1 MDEDQSRPIV
11 VLRQPAAPQTHFSFA
26 IELVQSMVVPTFV
39 IDHEGIVRIWNRAC
53 EKLTG
58 VPASEVIGTRDHW
71 RGFYENARP
80 CLCDLVLN
88 DRLDEF
94 ETFYAARA
102 LSQDHSF
109 GVHAENWCVMPRL
122 GHNLYLALD
131 AGAIFDAEGRLVAVV
146 ETLRDMTEQ
155 QQAQSELARLASQ
168 DSLTGLANRRAFDE
182 RLAFEW
188 SRAQRDGTSL
198 ALLMLDV
205 DRFKEFND
213 SLGHPAGDACL
224 RTIARALGGAMGRA
238 TDLVARY
245 GGEEFAVILP
255 QTNLRGAGK
264 VAERLRAAVEDRR
277 IDRAEG
283 VVTVSVG
290 GSWARPDREGLPEAL
305 LDLADQALYQAKHD
319 GRNRV
324 VTRELACAP
333 ARASTDRSSSAS

>member
-1 MDEDQSRPIV
+1 MDEDKSSPIV
-11 VLRQPAAPQTHFSFA
+11 ALRPAAPEARFSFA
-26 IELVQSMVVPTFV
+26 IDLVQSMVVPTFV
-39 IDHEGIVRIWNRAC
+39 LDHEGIVRIWNRAC

-58 VPASEVIGTRDHW
+58 IPASEVIGTRDHW
-71 RGFYENARP
+71 RGFYESARP

-122 GHNLYLALD
+122 GHNLYLAID
-131 AGAIFDAEGRLVAVV
+131 AGSIFDAEGRLVAVV

-155 QQAQSELARLASQ
+155 HRAQSELARLASQ
-168 DSLTGLANRRAFDE
+168 DALTGLPNRRTFDE

-188 SRAQRDGTSL
+188 SRAQRDGSSL

-224 RTIARALGGAMGRA
+224 RTIGRALGDAIARA

-255 QTNLRGAGK
+255 QTSLSGAGQM
-264 VAERLRAAVEDRR
+264 AERLRAAVEDRR
-277 IDRAEG
+277 IVRPEG

-290 GSWARPDREGLPEAL
+290 GSCACPDREALPEAL
-305 LDLADQALYQAKHD
+305 LDLADQALYQAKRD

-333 ARASTDRSSSAS
+333 RPASTDRSWSAS

>member
-1 MDEDQSRPIV
+1 MEEDRSSPIV
-11 VLRQPAAPQTHFSFA
+11 VLRQPTAPEAHFSFA

-39 IDHEGIVRIWNRAC
+39 LDHEGIVRIWNRAC

-71 RGFYENARP
+71 RGFYESARP

-122 GHNLYLALD
+122 GHNLYLAID
-131 AGAIFDAEGRLVAVV
+131 AGSIFDAEGRLVAVV

-168 DSLTGLANRRAFDE
+168 DALTGLPNRRAFDE

-188 SRAQRDGTSL
+188 SRAQRDGSSL

-224 RTIARALGGAMGRA
+224 RHIGQALGDAMARA

-290 GSWARPDREGLPEAL
+290 GSWASPDREGLPEAL

-324 VTRELACAP
+324 VTRELAGSSA
-333 ARASTDRSSSAS
+333 AASTDRSSSAS